1 VNPASL
7 NTLFE
12 AVGAALAVHS
22 AWLASRTPAQGVSKA
37 KELWSVLWA
46 ANGGPYYLE
55 HHEQWAAGFAA
66 VRCLALL
73 VWCGYAFRRD
83 RSY

>member
-1 VNPASL
+1 MSPASL

-22 AWLASRTPAQGVSKA
+22 TWLVSRTPAQGVSKA
-37 KELWSVLWA
+37 KELWSVLWCM
-46 ANGGPYYLE
+46 NGYPYYQA
-55 HHEQWAAGFAA
+55 HGEQWAAGFAA

-73 VWCGYAFRRD
+73 VWCAFAFRP
-83 RSY
+83 RSL